1 MGMFN
6 SSKHGN
12 FNKLSA
18 NVFTNNHHTAET
30 LQDYPSYLPKPHTHE
45 NQEGKKSTQTWIFE
59 VPLVA
64 THFTTPKML
73 SFHDLVQKWAPK
85 GEALC
90 GASMVNEEEE
100 NGNVREREGCL
111 KFSVL
116 LSEER
121 EKLFG
126 LK

>member
-1 MGMFN
+1 M
-6 SSKHGN
+6 
-12 FNKLSA
+12 
-18 NVFTNNHHTAET
+18 E
-30 LQDYPSYLPKPHTHE
+30 
-45 NQEGKKSTQTWIFE
+45 
-59 VPLVA
+59 
-64 THFTTPKML
+64 
-73 SFHDLVQKWAPK
+73 
-85 GEALC
+85 
-90 GASMVNEEEE
+90 NEEEE